1 MYEFPC
7 LQPVTVSVRL
17 GGGGVDVLAEE
28 RDTATVDV
36 SPNPHDD
43 SAAAREAAANT
54 VVELRGDTLV
64 VEAPNITGGW
74 LFRRVP
80 RLRVTIRIPLD
91 CTLAIK
97 VASADVRCRGR
108 YAAASLT
115 TASGDLHLDEVT
127 GDVTITTASGDT
139 NVERAGG
146 QVKVGGA
153 SGDVRV
159 GQAGGD
165 VSAHSASGDLEVAQ
179 AGGSVQATTA
189 SGDIRVGSASRGTV
203 RVNTASGD
211 VSVGVAAGTGVWLDL
226 NSLSGSTHS
235 DLAMADAAGRA
246 TSNAELTLQ
255 VRTVSG
261 DIEVH
266 RVSLPAAA

>member
-1 MYEFPC
+1 MREFACPE
-7 LQPVTVSVRL
+7 PVTVSVRL
-17 GGGGVDVLAEE
+17 GSGGVDVLAEE

-36 SPNPHDD
+36 SPDPHDN

-64 VEAPNITGGW
+64 VEGPDITGGW
-74 LFRRVP
+74 LFRRTP
-80 RLRVTIRIPLD
+80 KLRVTVRVPLD

-108 YAAASLT
+108 YAAANIT
-115 TASGDLHLDEVT
+115 TASGDLQLDDVT
-127 GDVTITTASGDT
+127 GDVTVTTASGDA

-146 QVKVGGA
+146 QVKVSGA

-159 GQAGGD
+159 GNAGGD
-165 VSAHSASGDLEVAQ
+165 VSAHSASGDLDVAV

-203 RVNTASGD
+203 RLNTASGD
-211 VSVGVAAGTGVWLDL
+211 VSVGVTAGTGVWLDL
-226 NSLSGSTHS
+226 NSVAGSTRS
-235 DLAMADAAGRA
+235 NLAMTDSPGRA
-246 TSNAELTLQ
+246 TPNAELTLQ